1 MPQTN
6 SIIRAFTLLEILKKG
21 SDAKHKLSQK
31 QLLELM
37 KEKDGS
43 CTEKTLC
50 TDFHNLTEIVNPP
63 ISEYDVL
70 RDDFRILY
78 DGIEEERTRVTGV

>member
-1 MPQTN
+1 MQSQTN

-31 QLLELM
+31 QLLELI

-43 CTEKTLC
+43 CTEKTLR
-50 TDFHNLTEIVNPP
+50 TDLHNLW
-63 ISEYDVL
+63 
-70 RDDFRILY
+70 
-78 DGIEEERTRVTGV
+78 